1 MLSIK
6 AIKSSAEA
14 EDYFTKDNYY
24 TRSKGVEESQWYGK
38 GAQALGLDTSK
49 QVDPTEFKELLD
61 GRHEGKKLRT
71 IFKGEK
77 KKPTLAFDFTLSAPK
92 SVSLAGLVNS
102 DKEVLRCHD
111 EAVKEAIRYFEKN
124 HAATRIQTDKHL
136 KQKQT
141 GNIVAAIFK
150 HDSSRELDPQLHSHA
165 VVVNMT
171 QTEKGWK
178 SLDGKEIFKEDMTLF
193 LGQVYRSA
201 LARNLMEQ
209 GYTLKHD
216 MEKGTFEIE
225 GYSQEQLDTF
235 SKRAN
240 QIKETGAEGTKGK
253 QAATLKTRKPKERE
267 QDREMMQQRWQNE
280 AQRVGIQHPERKP
293 PEGKEQSQQI
303 SVESA
308 VKYSIEHN
316 MERSVSVTREKLAK
330 DALVWGAG
338 RLGGAEV
345 LDTIQ
350 QKIKVS
356 ELLQAPD
363 RRLTTAAARW
373 REVQTIE
380 ILHKGQGAVEAM
392 TSPESIRFR
401 LKDKGLTTEQENAVL
416 MAATT
421 TDRITGW
428 QGVGGSGKTTYALQE
443 LKRIAEEGG
452 YTVKGFA
459 PSADTARTLKKDGT
473 IPTET
478 VSALLVRK
486 SEPLVAQANGLDRSA
501 KKEIWVVDE
510 AGMISA
516 DQGHKLLAKSEQEG
530 ARVLLMGDIK
540 QLSAVEAGNPFK
552 NLQAHGM
559 QTAHLEQSQ
568 RQKNLRLKE
577 AVQMARAGEA
587 GKALELIGKTEL
599 NIEQINSRVAEDYL
613 KLTPEQ
619 RKATV
624 IVTATHATREGIIWH
639 IREGLKKEGILQG
652 AEVDLDVLKS
662 RNWTKAQKGDIRN
675 FKTGDVLEFSQRSQ
689 KIEKGVR
696 YKVHAV
702 NQELGEVRL
711 SSQGGAEPSGRFA
724 MVTIDLA
731 RTRGQG
737 FEVYEGRT
745 LRIAEG
751 DQLKFLKN
759 DTTLGKVNGQRMTV
773 VGIEGTNIQ
782 IRNEDGTHEFVK
794 RESLRHTTHDYVLT
808 NRGSQGREG
817 DSSFYV
823 VEMAK
828 KVSISLEAAYVA
840 LSRSRHES
848 RVYTDD
854 LKGFEQEATKSKA
867 NESSLE
873 VLQEGPY
880 QPKEQRPPLPGR

>member
-6 AIKSSAEA
+6 AVKSSAEA

-24 TRSKGVEESQWYGK
+24 TRSKGVEESQWFGK

-49 QVDPTEFKELLD
+49 QVNPTEFKELLD
-61 GRHEGKKLRT
+61 GRHDGKKLRT

-111 EAVKEAIRYFEKN
+111 EAVKEAIGYFEKN

-136 KQKQT
+136 QQKQT

-267 QDREMMQQRWQNE
+267 QDREMMQQRWQDE

-293 PEGKEQSQQI
+293 PEGNEQRQQI

-308 VKYSIEHN
+308 VKYSVEHN
-316 MERSVSVTREKLAK
+316 MERSVAVTREKLAK

-345 LDTIQ
+345 LAVIQ
-350 QKIKVS
+350 QKIKVG
-356 ELLQAPD
+356 ELLQSPD
-363 RRLTTAAARW
+363 KRLTTAAARS
-373 REVQTIE
+373 REIQTIE
-380 ILHKGQGAVEAM
+380 ILNRGQGAVEAM
-392 TSPESIRFR
+392 TSPESIGVR

-421 TDRITGW
+421 TDRIVGW

-486 SEPLVAQANGLDRSA
+486 SEPLVAQ
-501 KKEIWVVDE
+501 KEIWVVDE
-510 AGMISA
+510 AGMMSA

-552 NLQAHGM
+552 NLQEYGM

-568 RQKNLRLKE
+568 RQKKPRLKE
-577 AVQMARAGEA
+577 AVQMVRAGETS
-587 GKALELIGKTEL
+587 KALELLSKQEL
-599 NIEQINSRVAEDYL
+599 NIEQINSQVAEDYL
-613 KLTPEQ
+613 GLPPEQ
-619 RKATV
+619 RKKTV
-624 IVTATHATREGIIWH
+624 IVTATHATREGIIGH

-652 AEVDLDVLKS
+652 EEVDLDVLKPK
-662 RNWTKAQKGDIRN
+662 NWTKAQKGDIRN

-696 YKVHAV
+696 YKVHAI

-711 SSQGGAEPSGRFA
+711 SSQSGMA
-724 MVTIDLA
+724 TIDLA

-745 LRIAEG
+745 LRIAAG

-759 DTTLGKVNGQRMTV
+759 DQTLGKVNGQRMTIV
-773 VGIEGTNIQ
+773 NIEGTKIQ
-782 IRNEDGTHEFVK
+782 IRNEDGTHEFVN

-823 VEMAK
+823 VEMSK

-848 RVYTDD
+848 RVYTDN
-854 LKGFEQEATKSKA
+854 LQGFAQEATKSKA

-880 QPKEQRPPLPGR
+880 QPKEPKEQRPPLPGR

>member
-38 GAQALGLDTSK
+38 GAQALGLNTSK

-61 GRHEGKKLRT
+61 GRHDGKKLRT
-71 IFKGEK
+71 IFKGET
-77 KKPTLAFDFTLSAPK
+77 KKPTLAFDFTFSAPK

-111 EAVKEAIRYFEKN
+111 EAVKEAIGYFEKN

-136 KQKQT
+136 QQKQT

-216 MEKGTFEIE
+216 MEKGNFEIE

-267 QDREMMQQRWQNE
+267 QDREMMQQRWQDE
-280 AQRVGIQHPERKP
+280 AQRVGIRHPERKP
-293 PEGKEQSQQI
+293 PEGNEQRQQI

-308 VKYSIEHN
+308 VRYSVEHN
-316 MERSVSVTREKLAK
+316 MERSVSVSREKLAK

-350 QKIKVS
+350 QKIKVG

-363 RRLTTAAARW
+363 NKRLTTAAARW

-380 ILHKGQGAVEAM
+380 ILNRGQGAVEAM
-392 TSPESIRFR
+392 TSPESIGVR

-421 TDRITGW
+421 TDRITAW

-459 PSADTARTLKKDGT
+459 PSADTARTLRKDGT

-478 VSALLVRK
+478 VSALLVKK
-486 SEPLVAQANGLDRSA
+486 SEPLVAQ
-501 KKEIWVVDE
+501 KEVWVIDE
-510 AGMISA
+510 AGMMSA
-516 DQGHKLLAKSEQEG
+516 DQGHQLLLKSEKEG
-530 ARVLLMGDIK
+530 ARVLLMGDVK

-552 NLQAHGM
+552 NLQAYGL

-568 RQKNLRLKE
+568 RQKNPRLKE
-577 AVQMARAGEA
+577 AVQMARAGEVS
-587 GKALELIGKTEL
+587 KALELIGKTEL
-599 NIEQINSRVAEDYL
+599 NIEQINSKVAEDYL
-613 KLTPEQ
+613 KLNPEQ
-619 RKATV
+619 RKKTV

-652 AEVDLDVLKS
+652 EEVDLDVLKS

-696 YKVHAV
+696 YKVHAI

-711 SSQGGAEPSGRFA
+711 SSQGS

-731 RTRGQG
+731 RTKGQG

-759 DTTLGKVNGQRMTV
+759 DRTLGKVNGQRMTV
-773 VGIEGTNIQ
+773 VSIEAANIQ

-840 LSRSRHES
+840 LSRSRQES

-880 QPKEQRPPLPGR
+880 QPKDEAKEQRPPLPGR